1 MCERGWTN
9 ADETRLMNIENKTTA
24 STQSRKLRVFF
35 SDVNNPQK
43 FARMAYRDV
52 SQLTW
57 SFNVYQVPYVTLVTA
72 IALLLNVFARI
83 ARVLRS
89 QWPISRLV
97 LRSQLA
103 KLIWSHDQTYLK
115 SWPNLFEVMTKLI
128 WSHDQTYLKS
138 WPNLFEVMTKLIWS
152 HDQTYLKSWPNLF
165 EVMIKLIWSHDQTY
179 LKSLPEENLEIN
191 DEVLWYLIDPI
202 KNHWLLSEVSL

>member
-83 ARVLRS
+83 
-89 QWPISRLV
+89 
-97 LRSQLA
+97 
-103 KLIWSHDQTYLK
+103 DQFLDWFYEV
-115 SWPNLFEVMTKLI
+115 SWPNLFEVMA
-128 WSHDQTYLKS
+128 
-138 WPNLFEVMTKLIWS
+138 
-152 HDQTYLKSWPNLF
+152 
-165 EVMIKLIWSHDQTY
+165 KLIWSHDQTY